1 MGVGETLLKFDT
13 KNTSGG
19 CTFPERV
26 VGFLLN
32 FSQISFSLK
41 RNPVICLVIFQREF
55 LPFSPHPWRTT
66 IFLQRKVSAN
76 FSHNPHPRLE
86 VSAKFSRNKS
96 GFFHVFSSVGIR
108 EKIHFFSLFGCANF
122 SRKTHLFPDNGLRE
136 GYHPLRR
143 WLEPS

>member
-1 MGVGETLLKFDT
+1 MV
-13 KNTSGG
+13 
-19 CTFPERV
+19 
-26 VGFLLN
+26 N

-108 EKIHFFSLFGCANF
+108 EKIHFFLFLVVLTLAEKLIFSLRMVSGKGTILSGDGWSPPEGDDFYLPGRVSAKF
-122 SRKTHLFPDNGLRE
+122 SRK
-136 GYHPLRR
+136 
-143 WLEPS
+143 